1 MRALNMDKSPGPDRI
16 GHGWV
21 PDAVQNSRAAGAR
34 PFCLGF
40 GIWGFLMTLE
50 GVDKVKKILVPTKGS
65 REGQASS
72 AGVLGCVFVGFLGEG
87 GLDMVGFVSLQV
99 IPHRS
104 VGRHLVLDLMLGRSR
119 GMEELMIPFLCV

>member
-1 MRALNMDKSPGPDRI
+1 MPARFASASEYGDSVCSWRGWLRAKRY
-16 GHGWV
+16 WC
-21 PDAVQNSRAAGAR
+21 Q
-34 PFCLGF
+34 
-40 GIWGFLMTLE
+40 
-50 GVDKVKKILVPTKGS
+50 TKGS